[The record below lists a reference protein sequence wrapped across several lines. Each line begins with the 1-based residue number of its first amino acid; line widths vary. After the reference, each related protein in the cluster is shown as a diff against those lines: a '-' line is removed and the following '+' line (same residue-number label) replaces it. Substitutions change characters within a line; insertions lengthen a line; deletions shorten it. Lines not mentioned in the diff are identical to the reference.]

1 MKQVYILTKE
11 QEEELRFILT
21 RIISDVDIVK
31 DFIDDEVK
39 DENLQNA
46 ISVVLKR
53 IEYHCEKMEDILEM
67 E

>member
-1 MKQVYILTKE
+1 MKQVYILTKQ
-11 QEEELRFILT
+11 QEEELRFIFT